1 MHKLKCRVDECFHRC
16 LIGTSSNDSRKT
28 TCYPCAPANS
38 PDTPRRSARLST
50 KWPVTKAHTLD
61 SGRSVS
67 AGPRMFRKKRKAKPV
82 RPSSLNV
89 RPVYGSTGF
98 MGRHSPDSPESE
110 QMEQLETSAVET
122 ARESDM
128 ETTEDADTAAA
139 AVNASTDDTDTDDT
153 DTASERKEL
162 STSPGPSSPRKLRSR
177 RQDPSK
183 SPGDSHKKSYRR

>member
-1 MHKLKCRVDECFHRC
+1 MHKLKCRVDECFHCC
-16 LIGTSSNDSRKT
+16 LIGTARNDSCKLI
-28 TCYPCAPANS
+28 CYPCAPANS

-98 MGRHSPDSPESE
+98 MGRHSSDSLESE
-110 QMEQLETSAVET
+110 QTEQFET

-128 ETTEDADTAAA
+128 ETAEDADTATAA
-139 AVNASTDDTDTDDT
+139 ADANTDDTDTDDT
-153 DTASERKEL
+153 DAASGRKEL
-162 STSPGPSSPRKLRSR
+162 HTSPGPSSPRKLRSR

-183 SPGDSHKKSYRR
+183 SPGDSQKKSYRRRLR